1 MKNSCL
7 KNLKMSV
14 LHPMSDQLS
23 INHRFK
29 ANRLKDNCE
38 KSKTFE
44 MICFMRKKSNSRP
57 CCLAELLMKKEK
69 GQNSFFLSMCTKIAQ
84 EVSSLS
90 SVDHPST
97 LLFFFFWVSRYG
109 TGEKH
114 KTFSRMNRK
123 KRLFWEKVFH
133 SAKRKLK

>member
-7 KNLKMSV
+7 KNLKMSM
-14 LHPMSDQLS
+14 LYPMSNQLS

-38 KSKTFE
+38 KSKAFE
-44 MICFMRKKSNSRP
+44 MICFMRKKSNSHP

-84 EVSSLS
+84 EVPSLS
-90 SVDHPST
+90 SVDHSST
-97 LLFFFFWVSRYG
+97 LLFFFFECLG
-109 TGEKH
+109 MGQGK
-114 KTFSRMNRK
+114 NI
-123 KRLFWEKVFH
+123 RLFFFFL
-133 SAKRKLK
+133 SSLFF

>member
-44 MICFMRKKSNSRP
+44 MICFMRKKSNSCP

-97 LLFFFFWVSRYG
+97 LLFFFFFECLGMGRGKNIRHFLEWIGRKDCS
-109 TGEKH
+109 EKRSF
-114 KTFSRMNRK
+114 TQQRGN
-123 KRLFWEKVFH
+123 
-133 SAKRKLK
+133 